1 MGTPFWAVY
10 ETRPLGLPPRTRKS
24 INIRGWI
31 EIIKGW
37 MLTDQDLMVGG
48 VGIDVSVLAIGQ
60 DGLAAL
66 SNESEGVGKAGSA
79 DGASEGSDGSE
90 GELHFDCELDL

>member
-1 MGTPFWAVY
+1 
-10 ETRPLGLPPRTRKS
+10 
-24 INIRGWI
+24 
-31 EIIKGW
+31 
-37 MLTDQDLMVGG
+37 MVGG

-60 DGLAAL
+60 DGLATL
-66 SNESEGVGKAGSA
+66 SNESEGLGKAGSA

>member
-1 MGTPFWAVY
+1 
-10 ETRPLGLPPRTRKS
+10 
-24 INIRGWI
+24 
-31 EIIKGW
+31 

-60 DGLAAL
+60 DGLATL
-66 SNESEGVGKAGSA
+66 SNESEGLGKAGSA